1 MKILHALL
9 QSLEDRSCSVSGV
22 YVGAFQ
28 TAVTT
33 RSTGLASTCRGTHSC
48 NDETHGGVK
57 GAGQL
62 LHQDALALARLSLS
76 KDTVEASIG
85 LATINSLLTIAESD
99 LHALGAFEL
108 LVQKGRARNVA
119 VVGHFPFA
127 GRLKEVVRN
136 LWIVERN
143 PQPGDLD
150 ESEARRVLPDC
161 EVVCLT
167 GTTLTNHTFEEFLVA
182 LCQGAYVAL
191 VGPTAPLSPVLFD
204 LGVDAVCGAQ
214 VTDADPVIRHVM
226 QGATFHQIRQ
236 AGVRL
241 STLIK
246 P

>member
-1 MKILHALL
+1 MKVLDALL
-9 QSLEDRSCSVSGV
+9 QSLGDHSCSVSGV

-33 RSTGLASTCRGTHSC
+33 RSTGLASTGRRAHSC
-48 NDETHGGVK
+48 NDEKHGGVK

-62 LHQDALALARLSLS
+62 LRQDALALARLSLS
-76 KDTVEASIG
+76 EEPVEASIG
-85 LATINSLLTIAESD
+85 LATINSLLTVDDSD
-99 LHALGAFEL
+99 VQTLGAFEL
-108 LVQKGRARNVA
+108 LAQKGRGKNVA

-150 ESEARRVLPDC
+150 EDEARRVLPDC

-167 GTTLTNHTFEEFLVA
+167 GTTLANHSFEDLIA
-182 LCQGAYVAL
+182 LSQGAYVAL

-204 LGVDAVCGAQ
+204 FGVDAVCGAQ
-214 VTDADPVIRHVM
+214 VTDAEAVVRHVM

-241 STLIK
+241 STLTK
-246 P
+246 R

>member
-1 MKILHALL
+1 MRIMQALL
-9 QSLEDRSCSVSGV
+9 RSLEGHSCPVSGV

-28 TAVTT
+28 TAATT

-48 NDETHGGVK
+48 SDEKHGSVRE
-57 GAGQL
+57 AGQFL
-62 LHQDALALARLSLS
+62 GQDALALARLSLS
-76 KDTVEASIG
+76 EDAVEASIG
-85 LATINSLLTIAESD
+85 LATINSLLAVPESD
-99 LHALGAFEL
+99 LQTLGAFEL
-108 LVQKGRARNVA
+108 LAQKGRGKNVA

-127 GRLKEVVRN
+127 GRLKDVARN

-143 PQPGDLD
+143 PQPGDLE

-167 GTTLTNHTFEEFLVA
+167 GTPLTNHTFEDLIA
-182 LCQGAYVAL
+182 LCPGAYVAL

-204 LGVDAVCGAQ
+204 FGVDAVCGAQ
-214 VTDADPVIRHVM
+214 VTDAEAVVRHVM

-246 P
+246 R

>member
-1 MKILHALL
+1 MRILHALL
-9 QSLEDRSCSVSGV
+9 QSLEDHSCSVSGV

-33 RSTGLASTCRGTHSC
+33 RSTGLASTCRGAHSC
-48 NDETHGGVK
+48 NDEKHGGVK

-62 LHQDALALARLSLS
+62 LSQDALALARLSLS
-76 KDTVEASIG
+76 EDTVEASIG
-85 LATINSLLTIAESD
+85 LAAINSLLTVTESG

-108 LVQKGRARNVA
+108 LAQKGRGKNVA

-127 GRLKEVVRN
+127 ERLKEVVRN

-150 ESEARRVLPDC
+150 ESDARRVLPDC

-167 GTTLTNHTFEEFLVA
+167 GTALTNHTFEDLLS
-182 LCQGAYVAL
+182 LCRGAYVTL
-191 VGPTAPLSPVLFD
+191 VGPTATLSPVLFD
-204 LGVDAVCGAQ
+204 FGVDAVCGAQ
-214 VTDADPVIRHVM
+214 VTDAEPVIRHVM

>member
-1 MKILHALL
+1 MKVLHALL
-9 QSLEDRSCSVSGV
+9 QSLGQRSCSVSGV

-33 RSTGLASTCRGTHSC
+33 RSTGLASTGRRTHAC
-48 NDETHGGVK
+48 NDEGHGGVK
-57 GAGQL
+57 DAGQL
-62 LHQDALALARLSLS
+62 LRQDALALASLAVS
-76 KDTVEASIG
+76 DDTVEASIG
-85 LATINSLLTIAESD
+85 LATINSLLTVAASD
-99 LHALGAFEL
+99 LQTLGAFEL
-108 LVQKGRARNVA
+108 LAQKGRGKNVA

-127 GRLKEVVRN
+127 GRLREVVRN

-143 PQPGDLD
+143 PQPGDLA

-167 GTTLTNHTFEEFLVA
+167 GTTLANRTFEDLMA
-182 LCQGAYVAL
+182 LCQGAHVVL

-204 LGVDAVCGAQ
+204 FGVDAVCGAQ
-214 VTDADPVIRHVM
+214 VIDPDAVIRHVM

-241 STLIK
+241 STLVK